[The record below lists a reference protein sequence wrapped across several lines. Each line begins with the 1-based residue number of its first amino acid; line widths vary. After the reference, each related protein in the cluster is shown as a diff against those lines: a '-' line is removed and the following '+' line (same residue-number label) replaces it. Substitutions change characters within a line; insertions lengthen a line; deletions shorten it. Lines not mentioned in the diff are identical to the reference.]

1 MRIAIVEGVA
11 LVDGLDQVID
21 LLGRQGETSRPLQL
35 VAAIDEDPG
44 EATLGVNG
52 GKQGLAAPG
61 VRSSTPVVP
70 SESTTNRH
78 QSCTYST
85 SMKTG
90 IPSAPIEKIRRH
102 YRQASRP
109 ALQ

>member
-1 MRIAIVEGVA
+1 MRVAIVEGVA

-21 LLGRQGETSRPLQL
+21 LLGRQGEASRPLQL

-52 GKQGLAAPG
+52 GKQLRQG